1 MHWSDIIKQAFI
13 DLKSNKLRSTLT
25 LFGII
30 WGIMAIMILLGWGFG
45 FRDYMWEGLGKI
57 GKDLV
62 IFIPGHTSI
71 GVGGYKTGRPVV
83 PEFDDIEAIK
93 IQCPSV
99 AEVNPQISRYYQIK
113 SETEARQYNI
123 RGVLPVAKK
132 MNNWQVA
139 KGRFISQDDIRNR
152 RRFAFIGNN
161 VRKQLFGEESDP
173 VGQKIKIHGV
183 TFLVVGA
190 AVEKELQMS
199 TINSRHD
206 DQVLVPLSTA
216 QQLWSDGKSLDLIF
230 ATPKDRTESGQVVT
244 EIRSVLAERHNFDP
258 SDEEA
263 LMIFEFA
270 FFEKMFNLLS
280 LGLNILLGL
289 IGIITLFI
297 GGVGVMNIM
306 FVSVQERTRE
316 IGILKAIGAKKRDI
330 RLQFLAEA
338 LFITMLGG
346 FIGFLLGSAL
356 LGAVNLLPLPPTIPL
371 PQNSLELSLMVV
383 FVMVL
388 TGVISGYIPAK
399 NAANLEPAR
408 AIQYER
414 GETVAGKKIPKPL
427 WVSRTLTG
435 ELIGQAFLEI
445 RSSKSRSFL
454 TMFGILWGIASVI
467 VLIGFGA
474 GFRGF
479 FDREWGKMGEKTVFV
494 AGGRVQTERGT
505 FRRARRVRLS
515 EEDVE
520 ALKAF
525 PFEIEEAIPEY
536 DCSFPVVKYGSESR
550 AVHTLGVVPG
560 TLKMRNYKIARGRFI
575 NQGDVEESVR
585 ICFLGA
591 NIPER
596 LFGNRTRDAT
606 GEYVSINGIRYLVV
620 GIARPKGIQVSI
632 NNSLDDDKILIPFS
646 TALKD
651 FSGDKYL
658 SRILVSP
665 FEKENYRKTEQ
676 EIRQTL
682 SRLHRF
688 DPENEDALY
697 VWSMLEGMEFMD
709 YIVLALQVFLG
720 GVGVITLLIGAVGVM
735 NIMFFVVTQR
745 TREIGIRRA
754 VGALKRH
761 IFQQLFTEALAIT
774 FIGGLIGFIIG
785 WGLNA
790 GLTALVDILRTQNV
804 QLMMVFSPQNSLAAS
819 LVTVFFMVAAGFL
832 AGITPALRAM
842 RLDIVD
848 SLRYE

>member
-1 MHWSDIIKQAFI
+1 MHWSDIIKQAFT

-45 FRDYMWEGLGKI
+45 FRDYMWEGMGKI

-62 IFIPGHTSI
+62 VFIPGHTSI

-139 KGRFISQDDIRNR
+139 RGRFISQDDIRNR

-161 VRKQLFGEESDP
+161 VRKQLFGEDSEP
-173 VGQKIKIHGV
+173 VGQKIKIRGV
-183 TFLVVGA
+183 SFLIVGTG
-190 AVEKELQMS
+190 VEKELQMS

-216 QQLWSDGKSLDLIF
+216 QQLWSDGKSLDLVF
-230 ATPKDRTESGQVVT
+230 ATPKDKTKSGQVVT

-258 SDEEA
+258 RDEEA

-270 FFEKMFNLLS
+270 FFEKMLNLLS

-316 IGILKAIGAKKRDI
+316 IGILKAVGAKKRDI

-338 LFITMLGG
+338 LFITTLGG

-356 LGAVNLLPLPPTIPL
+356 LGAVNLLPLPPSIPL
-371 PQNSLELSLMVV
+371 PQNSLELSLIVV
-383 FVMVL
+383 FVMIL

-399 NAANLEPAR
+399 NAADLEPAK
-408 AIQYER
+408 ALQYER
-414 GETVAGKKIPKPL
+414 GETVVGKKTPKPL

-454 TMFGILWGIASVI
+454 TMFGIFWGIASVI
-467 VLIGFGA
+467 VLIGFGG

-494 AGGRVQTERGT
+494 AGGRIQTERGT
-505 FRRARRVRLS
+505 FRKARRVRLS

-525 PFEIEEAIPEY
+525 PFEIEEVIPEY

-560 TLKMRNYKIARGRFI
+560 TLKMRNYKVAKGRFI
-575 NQGDVEESVR
+575 NTGDVEESVR
-585 ICFLGA
+585 VCFLGA

-620 GIARPKGIQVSI
+620 GIAQPKGVQVSI
-632 NNSLDDDKILIPFS
+632 NNSLDDDKILIPVS

-665 FEKENYRKTEQ
+665 VIKENYRKTEQ

-697 VWSMLEGMEFMD
+697 VYSMLEGMEFMD

-761 IFQQLFTEALAIT
+761 IFQQLFTEALVIT
-774 FIGGLIGFIIG
+774 FLGGLIGFGIG
-785 WGLNA
+785 WALNA
-790 GLTALVDILRTQNV
+790 GLTALVEILRSQSA
-804 QLMMVFSPQNSLAAS
+804 QLMMLFSPQNSLAAS
-819 LVTVFFMVAAGFL
+819 LVTALFMIAAGFL
-832 AGITPALRAM
+832 AGVTPALRAM

>member
-13 DLKSNKLRSTLT
+13 DLKANKLRSTLT

-45 FRDYMWEGLGKI
+45 FRDYMWEGMGKI

-62 IFIPGHTSI
+62 VFIPGHTSI

-99 AEVNPQISRYYQIK
+99 AEVNPQISRYYQVK

-123 RGVLPVAKK
+123 RGVLPAAKK

-161 VRKQLFGEESDP
+161 VRKQLFGEEPDP
-173 VGQKIKIHGV
+173 VGQKIKIRGV
-183 TFLVVGA
+183 SFLVVGA

-216 QQLWSDGKSLDLIF
+216 QQLWSDGKSLDLVF
-230 ATPKDRTESGQVVT
+230 ATPKDRTKSGQVVT

-258 SDEEA
+258 RDEEA

-316 IGILKAIGAKKRDI
+316 IGILKAIGAKKREI

-356 LGAVNLLPLPPTIPL
+356 LGAVNLLPLPPYIPL
-371 PQNSLELSLMVV
+371 PQNSLELSLIVV
-383 FVMVL
+383 FVMIL

-399 NAANLEPAR
+399 NAADLEPAK
-408 AIQYER
+408 ALQFER

-454 TMFGILWGIASVI
+454 TMFGIFWGIASVI
-467 VLIGFGA
+467 VLIGFGG
-474 GFRGF
+474 GFQGF

-494 AGGRVQTERGT
+494 AGGRVQTQRGT
-505 FRRARRVRLS
+505 FRKARRVRLS

-525 PFEIEEAIPEY
+525 PMEVEEVLPEY
-536 DCSFPVVKYGSESR
+536 DCNFPVVKYGSESR

-560 TLKMRNYKIARGRFI
+560 TSKMRNFKVAKGRFI
-575 NQGDVEESVR
+575 NQGDVEQSVR
-585 ICFLGA
+585 VCFLGA

-620 GIARPKGIQVSI
+620 GIAQPKGFQVSI
-632 NNSLDDDKILIPFS
+632 NNSLDDDKILIPVS

-665 FEKENYRKTEQ
+665 VEKERYRKTEQ

-697 VWSMLEGMEFMD
+697 VFSMLEGMEFMG

-774 FIGGLIGFIIG
+774 FLGGLIGFGIG

-790 GLTALVDILRTQNV
+790 GLTALVEILRSQNV
-804 QLMMVFSPQNSLAAS
+804 QLMMLFSPQNSLAAS
-819 LVTVFFMVAAGFL
+819 LITVLFMVAAGFL
-832 AGITPALRAM
+832 AGVTPALRAM

>member
-1 MHWSDIIKQAFI
+1 MHWSEIIKQAFQ

-25 LFGII
+25 LFGIV

-45 FRDYMWEGLGKI
+45 FRDYMWEGMGKI

-62 IFIPGHTSI
+62 VVIPGHTSI
-71 GVGGYKTGRPVV
+71 GVGGYKTGRPIV
-83 PEFDDIEAIK
+83 PELDDIEAIQ

-99 AEVNPQISRYYQIK
+99 AEVNPQMGRFYQVK
-113 SETEARQYNI
+113 GETEAREYNI

-139 KGRFISQDDIRNR
+139 QGRFISEDDIRNR

-161 VRKQLFGEESDP
+161 VKEQLFGEESEP
-173 VGQKIKIHGV
+173 VGQKIKIRGV
-183 TFLVVGA
+183 SFLIVGV

-206 DQVLVPLSTA
+206 DQVLIPLSTA
-216 QQLWSDGKSLDLIF
+216 LQLWGDGRSLSLIF
-230 ATPKDRTESGQVVT
+230 ATPKENTKSSQVVS
-244 EIRSVLAERHNFDP
+244 EIRNVLAERHRFDP
-258 SDEEA
+258 KDEEA
-263 LMIFEFA
+263 LFILEFA

-316 IGILKAIGAKKRDI
+316 IGILKAVGAKNRDI

-338 LFITMLGG
+338 LVITMLGG
-346 FIGFLLGSAL
+346 FVGFLLGSAL
-356 LGAVNLLPLPPTIPL
+356 LGAVNLLPLPPYIPL
-371 PQNSLELSLMVV
+371 PQNSIELSLIVV
-383 FVMVL
+383 FVMIL

-399 NAANLEPAR
+399 NAAKMEPA
-408 AIQYER
+408 AALQYER
-414 GETVAGKKIPKPL
+414 GETVVGKKIPKPL

-454 TMFGILWGIASVI
+454 TMFGIFWGIAAVI
-467 VLIGFGA
+467 MLIGFGT
-474 GFRGF
+474 GFQGF
-479 FDREWGKMGEKTVFV
+479 FEREFGKMGEKTIFV
-494 AGGRVQTERGT
+494 SGGRVQSKRGT
-505 FRRARRVRLS
+505 YRQARRVRLS
-515 EEDVE
+515 EKDVE
-520 ALKAF
+520 ALKTF
-525 PFEIEEAIPEY
+525 PVEVEDVLPEY
-536 DCSFPVVKYGSESR
+536 DCRFLVVKYGSESR
-550 AVHTLGVVPG
+550 AVHTLGVVPE
-560 TLKMRNYKIARGRFI
+560 TLRMRNFKVVRGRFI
-575 NQGDVEESVR
+575 NQGDIDDKGRV
-585 ICFLGA
+585 CFLGA
-591 NIPER
+591 NMPER
-596 LFGNRTRDAT
+596 LFGNRTRDVT
-606 GEYVSINGIRYLVV
+606 GEHVNVNGIRYLVI
-620 GIARPKGIQVSI
+620 GMAQPKGLQLSI
-632 NNSLDDDKILIPFS
+632 NTSYDDDKIMIPFT

-651 FSGDKYL
+651 FSGDKYV

-665 FEKENYRKTEQ
+665 VKKERYQKTEL
-676 EIRQTL
+676 EIRNTL
-682 SRLHRF
+682 ARLHRF
-688 DPENEDALY
+688 DPEDEDALN
-697 VWSMLEGMEFMD
+697 VFSMLEGTEFLT
-709 YIVLALQVFLG
+709 YIVLGLQVFLG
-720 GVGVITLLIGAVGVM
+720 GVGVITLMIGAVGVM

-761 IFQQLFTEALAIT
+761 IFQQLFTEAIVLT
-774 FIGGLIGFIIG
+774 FLGGLIGFGIG

-790 GLTALVDILRTQNV
+790 GLTALVEILRSQNA
-804 QLMMVFSPQNSLAAS
+804 QLMMLFSPENSLISS
-819 LVTVFFMVAAGFL
+819 LVTVFLMVAAGFL
-832 AGITPALRAM
+832 AGLTPALRAM

>member
-13 DLKSNKLRSTLT
+13 DLKANKLRSTLT

-45 FRDYMWEGLGKI
+45 FRDYMWEGMGKI

-62 IFIPGHTSI
+62 VFIPGHTSI
-71 GVGGYKTGRPVV
+71 GVGGYKTGRPVI

-99 AEVNPQISRYYQIK
+99 AEVNPQISRYYQVK

-123 RGVLPVAKK
+123 RGILPVAKK

-161 VRKQLFGEESDP
+161 VRKQLFGEDSDP
-173 VGQKIKIHGV
+173 VGQKIKIRGV
-183 TFLVVGA
+183 SFLIVGA

-216 QQLWSDGKSLDLIF
+216 QQLWSDGRSLDLVF
-230 ATPKDRTESGQVVT
+230 ANPKDRTKSGQVVT

-258 SDEEA
+258 RDEEA

-289 IGIITLFI
+289 IGVITLFI

-316 IGILKAIGAKKRDI
+316 IGILKAIGAKKREI

-338 LFITMLGG
+338 LFITVLGG

-356 LGAVNLLPLPPTIPL
+356 LGAVNLLPLPPYIPL
-371 PQNSLELSLMVV
+371 PQNSLELSLIVV
-383 FVMVL
+383 FVMIL
-388 TGVISGYIPAK
+388 TGVVSGYIPAK
-399 NAANLEPAR
+399 NAADLEPAK
-408 AIQYER
+408 ALQYER

-454 TMFGILWGIASVI
+454 TMFGIFWGIASVI
-467 VLIGFGA
+467 VLIGFGG
-474 GFRGF
+474 GFQGF

-494 AGGRVQTERGT
+494 AGGRVQTQRGT
-505 FRRARRVRLS
+505 FRKARRVRLS

-525 PFEIEEAIPEY
+525 PIEVEEVLPEY

-560 TLKMRNYKIARGRFI
+560 TSKMRNFKVAKGRFI

-585 ICFLGA
+585 VCFLGA

-620 GIARPKGIQVSI
+620 GVAQPKGFQVSI
-632 NNSLDDDKILIPFS
+632 NNSLDDDKILIPVS

-665 FEKENYRKTEQ
+665 VEKERYRKTEQ

-688 DPENEDALY
+688 DSGNEDALY
-697 VWSMLEGMEFMD
+697 VYSMLEGMEFMG

-774 FIGGLIGFIIG
+774 FLGGLIGFGIG

-790 GLTALVDILRTQNV
+790 GLTALVEILRSQNA
-804 QLMMVFSPQNSLAAS
+804 QLMMLFSPQNSLAAS
-819 LVTVFFMVAAGFL
+819 LITVLFMVAAGFL
-832 AGITPALRAM
+832 AGVTPALRAM